1 MRQILFLLH
10 SGDLFKNKQKTK
22 KQKMVKQRDQGQ
34 ILILDVDTILIQR
47 FISLTKCPGIW
58 PVFLHLVLWGSW
70 VFCQIL
76 SSIPVVFFPVY
87 SLICQATSLVREGNE
102 VCLVPVEPTLCARIV
117 VLWVVTNHS
126 SNDFPRNFVR
136 DQQSVPWC
144 CRILGFFF
152 FFLSFLS
159 KKKKDRLFSCLS
171 FWKWEFY
178 FLHLQS
184 LGTKSVSPSAFTR
197 RKIQRAINFQVQI
210 AFTLRFWWLMSFLP
224 ILW

>member
-1 MRQILFLLH
+1 MICLKTNKKP
-10 SGDLFKNKQKTK
+10 KNKKWWSRGTK
-22 KQKMVKQRDQGQ
+22 GKSSSWTLTPFWFKGLLV
-34 ILILDVDTILIQR
+34 
-47 FISLTKCPGIW
+47 LTKCPGIR

-117 VLWVVTNHS
+117 ALWVVTNHS
-126 SNDFPRNFVR
+126 SNDFPRNLVR

-152 FFLSFLS
+152 SFFLFFP

-184 LGTKSVSPSAFTR
+184 FGTKSVSPSAFTR

>member
-1 MRQILFLLH
+1 
-10 SGDLFKNKQKTK
+10 
-22 KQKMVKQRDQGQ
+22 MVKQRDQGQ

-47 FISLTKCPGIW
+47 FISLTKCPGIR

-76 SSIPVVFFPVY
+76 SSIPVVFCPVY

-117 VLWVVTNHS
+117 ALWVVTNHS
-126 SNDFPRNFVR
+126 SNDFPRNLVR

-152 FFLSFLS
+152 FFFFFFQ
-159 KKKKDRLFSCLS
+159 KKKKKTGFFLACLFESENFIS
-171 FWKWEFY
+171 FISSLLAPNL
-178 FLHLQS
+178 FLHQRLQEGRFKEQLTFRS
-184 LGTKSVSPSAFTR
+184 RLHLHCVSDGSCHFCQYCGKPLATGR
-197 RKIQRAINFQVQI
+197 CVCCCKLIQI
-210 AFTLRFWWLMSFLP
+210 S
-224 ILW
+224 